1 MTTKNAWINRGAQ
14 APDCR
19 IRPWGDRIV
28 VRPDERPN
36 QTPSGIILPESKE
49 PAQTGIVA
57 ASGPKA
63 AIRLGARLIFA
74 RYAGA
79 PIEVDGAWWIVLGI
93 DDVLGELPDVSPA
106 VAAAA
111 EAVIRQVGPERAA
124 TLTEDE
130 LAELVDKE
138 LKTPAV
144 ARPIG
149 APPKLARQ
157 SSKGAKP

>member
-1 MTTKNAWINRGAQ
+1 MSKNAWITRGAQ

-28 VRPDERPN
+28 VRPDERPT

-49 PAQTGIVA
+49 PAQTGIVVA
-57 ASGPKA
+57 FGPKA
-63 AIRLGARLIFA
+63 AIRLGARVIFA

-79 PIEVDGAWWIVLGI
+79 PVEVDGVWNIVLGI

-111 EAVIRQVGPERAA
+111 ESVIRRVGPERAA
-124 TLTEDE
+124 TLTDDE
-130 LAELVDKE
+130 LSELVAQE
-138 LKTPAV
+138 LSNPAV
-144 ARPIG
+144 ARPNG
-149 APPKLARQ
+149 APRRRTT
-157 SSKGAKP
+157 KGAPS